1 MAISVMSDYV
11 TEQDPNYVTKQDPN
25 YVTEQDTNYVTEQD
39 PNFHI
44 TSVFVNEH
52 FFFAR

>member
-1 MAISVMSDYV
+1 MSDYV
-11 TEQDPNYVTKQDPN
+11 TEQDPNYVTEQDP
-25 YVTEQDTNYVTEQD
+25 NYVTEQD

-52 FFFAR
+52 FFAR

>member
-1 MAISVMSDYV
+1 MSDYV
-11 TEQDPNYVTKQDPN
+11 TEQDPKYVTKQDPN
-25 YVTEQDTNYVTEQD
+25 YVTEQG

-52 FFFAR
+52 FFLQDD